1 MAQPLALAPLQ
12 EAFRRR
18 GVRLQPME
26 EGAAVPLA
34 FSDAHEEHL
43 ATRRAAGLFD
53 FSFMAHLEIA
63 GAGARGFLERLQTR
77 SLADLAPG
85 KIRYTLLLREDGTVF
100 ADATLWCLEP
110 DRYWLFTGRRSD
122 VAFVAT
128 AASEAGV
135 RLREV
140 AGECAVIALQGPD
153 APRILERWTRSA
165 ALAGLAYFA
174 LATTTISG
182 VPVTIG
188 RLGYSGE
195 LGYEIIVGAESA
207 QLLWGELIGHP
218 FGVRECGLEA
228 ADSLRV
234 ESGYILFSAELARP
248 ADPYEL
254 GLERLVAFDARR
266 FTGSEVLRERRWR
279 DPARRLV
286 GLVPLAETG
295 RPPSASAGLPRAEV
309 TSRAFSP
316 VFGRGLALG
325 FVPCAAAWPGEL
337 VACGDS
343 ERARVARLPFYDP
356 PRALPQG
363 RALGTSR

>member
-165 ALAGLAYFA
+165 A
-174 LATTTISG
+174 
-182 VPVTIG
+182 
-188 RLGYSGE
+188 LGYSGE